1 MDFNLKTMLAF
12 KILSPKMLNIS
23 SDFLMPISVSAAR
36 SLYIK
41 HVKTGICELC
51 PKNNNRTCLWVLCG
65 SSLYKLNQAFPWG
78 HSMKSLCMD
87 ALWTTALPRVK
98 STRSSFFALIP
109 SSLGSTKSPKTAS
122 SSPFHNHQIPYLMPD
137 IANATFPILTYFIKD
152 WTKWVNS
159 FNVNQTKK
167 QNNSW

>member
-51 PKNNNRTCLWVLCG
+51 PENNNRTCLWVLCG
-65 SSLYKLNQAFPWG
+65 SSLYKLNQAFP
-78 HSMKSLCMD
+78 
-87 ALWTTALPRVK
+87 
-98 STRSSFFALIP
+98 
-109 SSLGSTKSPKTAS
+109 
-122 SSPFHNHQIPYLMPD
+122 
-137 IANATFPILTYFIKD
+137 
-152 WTKWVNS
+152 
-159 FNVNQTKK
+159 
-167 QNNSW
+167 